1 MESSG
6 ERLKKIRLSKG
17 IKLEDVHKK
26 TKIHLNILQ
35 ALEGDGMTD
44 LNPIYL
50 KGFLKLYCH
59 FLGVDPKNY
68 IPDYQEPK
76 GIVSSTRLE
85 EMAQERE
92 AVVEQ
97 PKPITAKPA
106 NRPPEKPFHQPAATP
121 VSTPPPLKLRSSE
134 PRPNSLVPMI
144 SMVVLTGLLSYG
156 LFNLGKVIF
165 SKHGSSPGKIA
176 SSHKAMLPIEIKREE
191 LRQDKVQKA
200 RPTLPAVKSGPEQQP
215 MAIPPSKETVS
226 GIRLVIRAKENC
238 WISLKMDG
246 RVVFQRVLEKGRFG
260 GWKAK
265 DRIEMSLGN
274 AGAVEL
280 EINGKLFTNLGRKG
294 QARKNIV
301 ITREGLNIEG

>member
-17 IKLEDVHKK
+17 IKLEDIHKK

-85 EMAQERE
+85 EMAQEKE
-92 AVVEQ
+92 PFFEQ
-97 PKPITAKPA
+97 PKPVVEKPVY
-106 NRPPEKPFHQPAATP
+106 RPAEKPFHQPAPTP
-121 VSTPPPLKLRSSE
+121 VSTPPSLKLRSSE
-134 PRPNSLVPMI
+134 PKPNSLIPMI
-144 SMVVLTGLLSYG
+144 GVVVLTGLLSYG
-156 LFNLGKVIF
+156 LFNFGKALF
-165 SKHGSSPGKIA
+165 SKRGSPSAKTVSSRKIV
-176 SSHKAMLPIEIKREE
+176 LPIEIKREE
-191 LRQDKVQKA
+191 LRQEKAQKA
-200 RPTLPAVKSGPEQQP
+200 KSVTPAIKPGAEQQS

-260 GWKAK
+260 GWKGK

-274 AGAVEL
+274 AGGVEL

>member
-17 IKLEDVHKK
+17 IKLEDVQKK

-35 ALEGDGMTD
+35 ALEGDGITD

-85 EMAQERE
+85 EMAQEKE
-92 AVVEQ
+92 AVAEQ
-97 PKPITAKPA
+97 PKPVVEKPA
-106 NRPPEKPFHQPAATP
+106 FRPVEKPSVQAPLPAAP
-121 VSTPPPLKLRSSE
+121 QPPLKIRSSE
-134 PRPNSLVPMI
+134 HKPNFLIPALGVI
-144 SMVVLTGLLSYG
+144 ILTGLLSYG
-156 LFNLGKVIF
+156 LFSAGKAIF
-165 SKHGSSPGKIA
+165 SKRASAARQAPSRKIV
-176 SSHKAMLPIEIKREE
+176 LPIEIKREE
-191 LRQDKVQKA
+191 LRQEKA
-200 RPTLPAVKSGPEQQP
+200 LKPKPVAAAPAKTGSEQQS
-215 MAIPPSKETVS
+215 MSIPPSRETVS

-238 WISLKMDG
+238 WISLKTDG

-260 GWKAK
+260 GWKAR
-265 DRIEMSLGN
+265 DRIELSLGN